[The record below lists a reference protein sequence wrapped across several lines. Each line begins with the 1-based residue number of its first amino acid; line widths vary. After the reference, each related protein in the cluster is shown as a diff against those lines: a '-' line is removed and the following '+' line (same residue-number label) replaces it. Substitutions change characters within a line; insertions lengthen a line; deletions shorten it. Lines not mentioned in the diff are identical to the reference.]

1 MNKYEVLISE
11 SFGVV
16 VEVYAE
22 SLEQAE
28 EDAMSYGVLD
38 NAKEVNRIQSESTY
52 VIDSIQL
59 KEKEWTM
66 NEYDK
71 ENYELQQYA
80 DSLVDSVIELEKK
93 NAELENECRE
103 LRNELIK
110 MREVEWWSKVNAV
123 MQRLS

>member
-28 EDAMSYGVLD
+28 EDAMCYGVLD

-59 KEKEWTM
+59 EEKEK
-66 NEYDK
+66 N
-71 ENYELQQYA
+71 NG
-80 DSLVDSVIELEKK
+80 
-93 NAELENECRE
+93 
-103 LRNELIK
+103 
-110 MREVEWWSKVNAV
+110 
-123 MQRLS
+123 

>member
-28 EDAMSYGVLD
+28 EDAMCYGVLD

-59 KEKEWTM
+59 EEKEKN
-66 NEYDK
+66 NE
-71 ENYELQQYA
+71 
-80 DSLVDSVIELEKK
+80 
-93 NAELENECRE
+93 
-103 LRNELIK
+103 
-110 MREVEWWSKVNAV
+110 
-123 MQRLS
+123 

>member
-59 KEKEWTM
+59 KEKE
-66 NEYDK
+66 
-71 ENYELQQYA
+71 
-80 DSLVDSVIELEKK
+80 K
-93 NAELENECRE
+93 NNG
-103 LRNELIK
+103 
-110 MREVEWWSKVNAV
+110 
-123 MQRLS
+123 